1 MKTNMTERDKRLLV
15 GMFLFVIVVAIG
27 YWGILPQLKK
37 FRKLETM
44 IEQEEDDQKIN
55 KMKIANAALI
65 EMQADEYEEKIAERK
80 DEFYQVMKSSEVD
93 KMMTELA
100 SNRGLDIYDLSFS
113 LPTNPTERMAYQ
125 YSDLYNRQVEMK
137 QAYEAAEP
145 VDNTAT
151 LTTDTT
157 ESGDSSEDSDAESG
171 DSGAA
176 TTNKTSSDQMAA
188 EIIGAEEGAYQ
199 PNTDIYA
206 VPVTMTVGGDLADLH
221 SFINDIIGIDKRVLL
236 VGYSWGEFRDVIRR
250 DANGNIIRGSQGS
263 ASGADYLVAVNNGT
277 DETKTDEGASD
288 SEGEGDSS
296 APKETV
302 EVVIRKSLT
311 VRLEVYMCDTTD
323 IAASEEGGETVEEAA
338 EGESTD
344 SAETAE

>member
-188 EIIGAEEGAYQ
+188 EIMGAEEGAYQ

-206 VPVTMTVGGDLADLH
+206 VPITMIVGGDLADLH

-250 DANGNIIRGSQGS
+250 DANGNIIRGSQDS
-263 ASGADYLVAVNNGT
+263 TSSSDLLVAVNNAANSVSS
-277 DETKTDEGASD
+277 DETASD

-302 EVVIRKSLT
+302 EVVVRKSLT
-311 VRLEVYMCDTTD
+311 VRLEVYMCDTSD
-323 IAASEEGGETVEEAA
+323 IAVSEDAGEAVEEAA